1 MAGVIS
7 WAILGRS
14 LPNLAN
20 KVNTNVDAVLRP
32 LLTVEAI
39 D

>member
-1 MAGVIS
+1 MAGAIS

-20 KVNTNVDAVLRP
+20 NVYSNVDDVLRQ